1 MVASSARNRSKKV
14 AALIAA
20 LLLGAT
26 ASVVAADD
34 PAARVV
40 QVVGPQRGDQD
51 TQLQEILT
59 SFLSIEVERAG
70 LSPVRPED
78 GQAAVTGAPAALS
91 ALAARQQARY
101 VLVASYLRRG
111 QQVFLDLRW
120 FDSSSAT
127 VVANEQRVAAIDLD
141 LDTALGSAAKALLD
155 ASGARRSRVLP
166 SPDTVGAASAQA
178 APPASAQIPAA
189 IAQAPA
195 GRQESFT
202 RFISSLSLSGVL
214 VTGFASD
221 YFKYGLMPS
230 FFVGYRV
237 ALGAGVLAAGAG
249 AGYGLFL
256 TQGDLAD
263 IEIEAIPVSA
273 GVRYEL
279 GGGGSLIVYLRAEA
293 GPAMLRVRP
302 SGGSAVSKIVPFGV
316 AGIGIGVPLTGSI
329 GFTFETSYSVYV
341 ESQNPIQGF
350 TPAVG
355 SYVRWGR

>member
-1 MVASSARNRSKKV
+1 MFPSSGENRWKNV
-14 AALIAA
+14 AALVAA
-20 LLLGAT
+20 LLLGAA

-34 PAARVV
+34 PASRVV

-51 TQLQEILT
+51 SQLQEILT

-70 LSPVRPED
+70 LSPVRSEG
-78 GQAAVTGAPAALS
+78 GQAAVTGTPAALS

-127 VVANEQRVAAIDLD
+127 VVANEQRVVAIDLD
-141 LDTALGSAAKALLD
+141 LDNALGSAAKALLD

-166 SPDTVGAASAQA
+166 SPAAVAAAPVQA
-178 APPASAQIPAA
+178 APPGTAQFPPA
-189 IAQAPA
+189 IGPAPR
-195 GRQESFT
+195 RQEPFT
-202 RFISSLSLSGVL
+202 RFMSSLSFCGVL
-214 VTGFASD
+214 VTGYASD

-230 FFVGYRV
+230 FFVGYRM
-237 ALGAGVLAAGAG
+237 ALGAGVVSAGAG
-249 AGYGLFL
+249 VGYGRFF
-256 TQGDLAD
+256 TQGDFAD
-263 IEIEAIPVSA
+263 LEIEAIPIGA

-279 GGGGSLIVYLRAEA
+279 TGEGSLIVYLRAEA
-293 GPAMLRVRP
+293 GPAMLRVLP
-302 SGGSAVSKIVPFGV
+302 ASGAALSKIVPFGV

-329 GFTFETSYSVYV
+329 GLTFETSYSVYV
-341 ESQNPIQGF
+341 ESENPIQGF
-350 TPAVG
+350 TPAIG